1 MPSISIMELDRTL
14 ITPDGTAVAYRI
26 NRVETPRRLLVLIH
40 GLASNMTRWSEFVE
54 QTTLKDSWDIL
65 RLDLR
70 GQGRS
75 IWRGRIRMEEWCA
88 DLNDILRKEGYSQAI
103 VVGHCLGAHIAI
115 WFAARYPERVAS
127 LILIEPLLHRA
138 VTGQQRKYQSLAP
151 LFPPLVEI
159 IRILNRLGLYR
170 RRFQLLDLR
179 ELDQKTRAAMSAS
192 GTTAPLLRR
201 YASPWYD
208 LRYMPS
214 ANYLQ
219 GLLELNRSLFF
230 LAEIKTSALA
240 LLSTGKTFADPEITR
255 RLLSDMPGCRIK
267 LLDSQH
273 WIPTER
279 PDEMRHAIEQWC
291 RELEPVP

>member
-1 MPSISIMELDRTL
+1 MSSISVTEFDRTL
-14 ITPDGTAVAYRI
+14 VTPDGAVVAYRLG
-26 NRVETPRRLLVLIH
+26 RGETPRRLLVLIH
-40 GLASNMTRWSEFVE
+40 GLASNMTRWSEFVDR
-54 QTTLKDSWDIL
+54 TTLKESWDIL

-75 IWRGRIRMEEWCA
+75 IWRGRIGMEEWCA
-88 DLNDILRKEGYSQAI
+88 DLVDIIRKEGYSHA
-103 VVGHCLGAHIAI
+103 VVAGHCLGAHIAI
-115 WFAARYPERVAS
+115 WFAARYPERAAS

-138 VTGQQRKYQSLAP
+138 VTAQQRKYQSLAP
-151 LFPPLVEI
+151 LFPPLVGI

-170 RRFQLLDLR
+170 RRFPLLDLR
-179 ELDQKTRAAMSAS
+179 ELDQKTRAAMSAF
-192 GTTAPLLRR
+192 GTTAPQLRR

-208 LRYMPS
+208 LRYIPS

-219 GLLELNRSLFF
+219 GLLELNRSLHF
-230 LAEIKTSALA
+230 LAEVKTPALA

-255 RLLSDMPGCRIK
+255 KLLSDLPSCRIK

-291 RELEPVP
+291 RELEPAL

>member
-1 MPSISIMELDRTL
+1 MPSISITEFDRTL
-14 ITPDGTAVAYRI
+14 ITPGGAVVTYRI
-26 NRVETPRRLLVLIH
+26 GRSETPRRLLVLIH

-54 QTTLKDSWDIL
+54 RTTLKDSWDIL

-75 IWRGRIRMEEWCA
+75 IWRGRIGMEEWCA
-88 DLNDILRKEGYSQAI
+88 DLSDILRKEGYSHA
-103 VVGHCLGAHIAI
+103 VVAGHCLGAHIAV
-115 WFAARYPERVAS
+115 WFAARYPERAAS

-138 VTGQQRKYQSLAP
+138 LTGQQRKYQSLAP
-151 LFPPLVEI
+151 LFPPLVGI

-170 RRFQLLDLR
+170 RRFPLLDLR
-179 ELDQKTRAAMSAS
+179 DLDQKTRAAMSVS

-219 GLLELNRSLFF
+219 GLLELNRRLSF
-230 LAEIKTSALA
+230 LAEIKAPALA
-240 LLSTGKTFADPEITR
+240 LLSTGKKFADPEITR
-255 RLLSDMPGCRIK
+255 RLLSELPSCRIK

-291 RELEPVP
+291 RGLEPAP

>member
-1 MPSISIMELDRTL
+1 MPSISITELDRTL
-14 ITPDGTAVAYRI
+14 ITADGAAVAYRI

-54 QTTLKDSWDIL
+54 RTTLKDSWDIL

-75 IWRGRIRMEEWCA
+75 IWRGRIRMEDWCA
-88 DLNDILRKEGYSQAI
+88 DLVNILQKEGYSHA
-103 VVGHCLGAHIAI
+103 VVAGHCLGAHIAI
-115 WFAARYPERVAS
+115 WFAARYPERAAS
-127 LILIEPLLHRA
+127 LILIEPLLQRA
-138 VTGQQRKYQSLAP
+138 VTGQQRKHQLFAP

-159 IRILNRLGLYR
+159 IRIMNRLGLYR
-170 RRFQLLDLR
+170 RRFPLLDLR

-208 LRYMPS
+208 LRYIPS
-214 ANYLQ
+214 TNYLQ
-219 GLLELNRSLFF
+219 GLLELNRPLLF
-230 LAEIKTSALA
+230 LAEIKMPALA

-255 RLLSDMPGCRIK
+255 RLLSDLPRCSIK

-291 RELEPVP
+291 RELEPAP

>member
-1 MPSISIMELDRTL
+1 MPSISITEFDRT
-14 ITPDGTAVAYRI
+14 IRTPDGAVVSYRI
-26 NRVETPRRLLVLIH
+26 SRGETPRRLLVLIH
-40 GLASNMTRWSEFVE
+40 GLASNLTRWSEFVE
-54 QTTLKDSWDIL
+54 QTTLKSSWDIL

-75 IWRGRIRMEEWCA
+75 IWRGRIGMEEWCA
-88 DLNDILRKEGYSQAI
+88 DLTDILRKERYSHA
-103 VVGHCLGAHIAI
+103 VVAGHCLGAHIAV

-151 LFPPLVEI
+151 LFPPLVGI

-170 RRFQLLDLR
+170 RRLPLLDLR
-179 ELDQKTRAAMSAS
+179 ELDQNTRVAMSAS
-192 GTTAPLLRR
+192 RTTAPLLRR

-219 GLLELNRSLFF
+219 GLLELNRPLLF
-230 LAEIKTSALA
+230 LTEIKTPTLA

-255 RLLSDMPGCRIK
+255 RVLSDLPNCSIK

-279 PDEMRHAIEQWC
+279 PEEMRHTIEQWC
-291 RELEPVP
+291 RELKPSP